1 MKIVIFGA
9 AGSTGRVLVEQAL
22 ERGYEVTG
30 FDRQTQALMT
40 IQNPKLSIVQGDIFN
55 ADQVEAAIAGQDA
68 MLCVLGVRPGVTI
81 PVCSK
86 GTENIIAA
94 MQKVGVKRF
103 ICQSAF
109 VVAALDGERRE
120 VSWILPLSLKLFPK
134 VKSMFADKVIQ
145 EREVRQSDLD
155 WIIIRPATLTD
166 GPKTGNYK
174 AGVPLSIG
182 LNAKI
187 SRADVAD
194 FLLKQVVDDTYLH
207 RVPRLRY

>member
-22 ERGYEVTG
+22 EKGYEVTG
-30 FDRQTQALMT
+30 FDRHTQALMT

-68 MLCVLGVRPGVTI
+68 VLCVLGVKPGVTI

-134 VKSMFADKVIQ
+134 VKSMFADKLIQ

-155 WIIIRPATLTD
+155 WIIVRPATLTD

>member
-22 ERGYEVTG
+22 EKGYEVTG

-55 ADQVEAAIAGQDA
+55 ADQIVAAIAGQDA
-68 MLCVLGVRPGVTI
+68 VLCVLGVRPGVTI

>member
-22 ERGYEVTG
+22 EKGYEVTG
-30 FDRQTQALMT
+30 FDRHTQALMT

-68 MLCVLGVRPGVTI
+68 VLCVLGVKPGVTI

-155 WIIIRPATLTD
+155 WIIVRPATLTD

>member
-9 AGSTGRVLVEQAL
+9 AGSTGHVLVEQAL
-22 ERGYEVTG
+22 EKGYEVTG
-30 FDRQTQALMT
+30 FDRHTQALMT
-40 IQNPKLSIVQGDIFN
+40 IKNPKLSIVQGDIFN

-68 MLCVLGVRPGVTI
+68 VLCVLGVRPGVTI

-155 WIIIRPATLTD
+155 WIIVRPATLTD

>member
-68 MLCVLGVRPGVTI
+68 VLCVLGVRPGVTI

>member
-22 ERGYEVTG
+22 EKGYEVTG

-68 MLCVLGVRPGVTI
+68 VLCVLGVRPGVTI

-145 EREVRQSDLD
+145 EQEVRQSDLD

>member
-22 ERGYEVTG
+22 EKGYEVTG
-30 FDRQTQALMT
+30 FDRHTQALMT

-55 ADQVEAAIAGQDA
+55 ADQVGAAIAGQDA
-68 MLCVLGVRPGVTI
+68 VLCVLGVKPGVTI

-134 VKSMFADKVIQ
+134 VKSMFADKLIQ

-155 WIIIRPATLTD
+155 WIIVRPATLTD

>member
-22 ERGYEVTG
+22 EKGYEVTG
-30 FDRQTQALMT
+30 FDRHTQALMT

-68 MLCVLGVRPGVTI
+68 VLCVLGVRPGVTI

-120 VSWILPLSLKLFPK
+120 VSWILPLSLKFFPK

>member
-1 MKIVIFGA
+1 
-9 AGSTGRVLVEQAL
+9 
-22 ERGYEVTG
+22 
-30 FDRQTQALMT
+30 
-40 IQNPKLSIVQGDIFN
+40 
-55 ADQVEAAIAGQDA
+55 
-68 MLCVLGVRPGVTI
+68 
-81 PVCSK
+81 
-86 GTENIIAA
+86 
-94 MQKVGVKRF
+94 
-103 ICQSAF
+103 

-145 EREVRQSDLD
+145 EREVQQSDLD
-155 WIIIRPATLTD
+155 WIIVRPATLTD
-166 GPKTGNYK
+166 GPKMGNYK

>member
-22 ERGYEVTG
+22 EKGYEVTG
-30 FDRQTQALMT
+30 FDRHTQALMT

-68 MLCVLGVRPGVTI
+68 VLCVLGVKPGVTI

-134 VKSMFADKVIQ
+134 VRSMFADKVIQ

-194 FLLKQVVDDTYLH
+194 FLLKQVVDDTYLR

>member
-22 ERGYEVTG
+22 EKGYEVTG
-30 FDRQTQALMT
+30 FDRHTQALMT

-68 MLCVLGVRPGVTI
+68 VLCVLGVKPGVTI

-145 EREVRQSDLD
+145 EREVQQSDLD
-155 WIIIRPATLTD
+155 WIIVRPATLTD

-174 AGVPLSIG
+174 ADVPLSIG

-187 SRADVAD
+187 SRADVAN

>member
-22 ERGYEVTG
+22 EKGYEVTG
-30 FDRQTQALMT
+30 FDRHTQALMT

-68 MLCVLGVRPGVTI
+68 VLCVLGVKPGVTI

-145 EREVRQSDLD
+145 EREVQQSDLD
-155 WIIIRPATLTD
+155 WIIVRPATLTD

>member
-22 ERGYEVTG
+22 EKGYEVTG
-30 FDRQTQALMT
+30 FDRHTQALMT

-68 MLCVLGVRPGVTI
+68 VLCVLGVRPGVTI

-86 GTENIIAA
+86 GTENMLAA

-155 WIIIRPATLTD
+155 WIIVRPATLTD

>member
-22 ERGYEVTG
+22 EKGYEVTG
-30 FDRQTQALMT
+30 FDRHTQALMT

-68 MLCVLGVRPGVTI
+68 VLCVLGVKPGVTT

-155 WIIIRPATLTD
+155 WIIVRPATLTD

>member
-22 ERGYEVTG
+22 EKGYEVTG

-68 MLCVLGVRPGVTI
+68 VLCVLGVRPGVTI

>member
-22 ERGYEVTG
+22 EKGYEVTG

-68 MLCVLGVRPGVTI
+68 VLCVLGVRPGVTI

-120 VSWILPLSLKLFPK
+120 VSWILPLSLKLFPR